1 MVVTLGLPVA
11 VPVKLTE
18 HLPFDNAQFA
28 ELNVPGPAVE
38 KVTLPVAV
46 TGVPES
52 VSATIAVHVEARLM
66 RTGVAHDIEVE
77 VELGVTAMQPDG
89 LWVVE
94 GSGSPAEGARAVA
107 LAEADPVKG
116 E

>member
-1 MVVTLGLPVA
+1 MAVTLGLPVA

-38 KVTLPVAV
+38 KVTLPVAM

-52 VSATIAVHVEARLM
+52 VSATIAVHVEAWLIT
-66 RTGVAHDIEVE
+66 TGVAHDIEVE
-77 VELGVTAMQPDG
+77 VDLGVTVIEPDV
-89 LWVVE
+89 LWLLE
-94 GSGSPAEGARAVA
+94 
-107 LAEADPVKG
+107 
-116 E
+116 